1 MKTDPL
7 CKYCI
12 ISQQD
17 IDFLAVQGMDFDEI
31 PGVEGEEA
39 PEERPVKRRTSA
51 GPCPLGDAL
60 ATDLNT
66 NSRLLF
72 FVDGAG

>member
-17 IDFLAVQGMDFDEI
+17 IDFLAVQGMGFDAI

-51 GPCPLGDAL
+51 GPCP
-60 ATDLNT
+60 
-66 NSRLLF
+66 
-72 FVDGAG
+72 